1 MDAHDR
7 LMHRVSQEQDD
18 ILGTLQLVQGDE
30 VLETRLFEQLVDLLV
45 EQMFLE
51 LRQRHLDGDIAR
63 GAYIEELADL
73 ADRCRGVGLLPL
85 TTRDA

>member
-1 MDAHDR
+1 M
-7 LMHRVSQEQDD
+7 
-18 ILGTLQLVQGDE
+18 
-30 VLETRLFEQLVDLLV
+30 FEQLVDLLV

-63 GAYIEELADL
+63 GAYIEDLADL